1 MKAIRTIGLAAIAAA
16 ASIALVGASP
26 ASAESFTVLCKEHIP
41 EGCSAP
47 HQITGHV
54 EALSEHILFLT
65 SKGTIVCTH
74 SIILGE
80 ALGLARPLEIH
91 LTPEKFS
98 NCTLFKVP
106 CTVENVKKG
115 LGTLLKTG
123 GNSGV
128 FEIHGAK
135 WLIECPG
142 FTPPCEYEGLPEL
155 EAKGHNQETGEL
167 ATLTAKESLLKST
180 GGIGCSTSAKW
191 DAVYKFVLP
200 HPVYISS

>member
-1 MKAIRTIGLAAIAAA
+1 MRTIKTFSLVSCVAV
-16 ASIALVGASP
+16 ASIALVGASS
-26 ASAESFTVLCKEHIP
+26 ANAESFTVLC
-41 EGCSAP
+41 SAP
-47 HQITGHV
+47 VLSGCEEPHQVKGHI

-74 SIILGE
+74 SVILGE

-91 LTPEKFS
+91 LTSEEFS

-106 CTVENVKKG
+106 CTIENVKKG

-128 FEIHGAK
+128 FEIHGSK

-142 FTPPCEYEGLPEL
+142 LYPPCEYEGLPEL
-155 EAKGHNQETGEL
+155 EAKGHNDETGEL

-191 DAVYKFVLP
+191 DAVYKIVLP